1 MIVRVGR
8 WIATPDIETQY
19 APDNYLVSHSLLFT
33 FDTYTQTGIT
43 VNISHP
49 ARRFSLLFRR
59 NGPAQRAVDPRRG
72 PTAAQPSSPLP
83 PGSPADFS
91 SNALA
96 TEADTSGGEEP
107 APQNMAK
114 NCADCGPLLPGR
126 RSNAPPT
133 RAQSAPH
140 TSLSLARAVS
150 DMGKGCASHVCDGG
164 QLALRIPAFVEGLS
178 ARPLT

>member
-1 MIVRVGR
+1 LQNDVLRVRHGLRSDVGELLAQGGQFQLR
-8 WIATPDIETQY
+8 ID
-19 APDNYLVSHSLLFT
+19 LVSANCRREF
-33 FDTYTQTGIT
+33 
-43 VNISHP
+43 
-49 ARRFSLLFRR
+49 ARLY
-59 NGPAQRAVDPRRG
+59 A
-72 PTAAQPSSPLP
+72 
-83 PGSPADFS
+83 SPADFS

-96 TEADTSGGEEP
+96 TAVDTSSGEEP
-107 APQNMAK
+107 APQNTAK
-114 NCADCGPLLPGR
+114 NCADCGPLLPGG

-150 DMGKGCASHVCDGG
+150 DTGKGCASHVCAGG